1 MLAHRIGLI
10 PLKADPNAYD
20 FVGTDN
26 VQTNKNTVVFHFD
39 VTCPDAPS
47 TLSPEQK
54 HQFSS
59 NALSGSL
66 KWTKPLDE
74 EEEGEDGALGGA
86 REVVPVHSDIVLAT
100 LKPGQRIEFE
110 AHAVKGIGIV
120 HYTYIHTHARSR
132 LSPLVLA
139 GKDHAKF
146 SPVATASYRLLPQIL
161 LKQTVSGDRAKE
173 LGARR

>member
-74 EEEGEDGALGGA
+74 EEEGEEG
-86 REVVPVHSDIVLAT
+86 P
-100 LKPGQRIEFE
+100 
-110 AHAVKGIGIV
+110 
-120 HYTYIHTHARSR
+120 
-132 LSPLVLA
+132 
-139 GKDHAKF
+139 
-146 SPVATASYRLLPQIL
+146 
-161 LKQTVSGDRAKE
+161 
-173 LGARR
+173 